1 MTLINKA
8 KRSTFA
14 AIASALTLVA
24 VFFVNVASP
33 VYVYSGDT
41 PEELLK

>member
-1 MTLINKA
+1 MTLIDKV
-8 KRSTFA
+8 KHSTASVF
-14 AIASALTLVA
+14 ASALMLVA

>member
-1 MTLINKA
+1 MSLISKV
-8 KRSTFA
+8 KHSTFS

-24 VFFVNVASP
+24 VYLVSVASP
-33 VYVYSGDT
+33 VYVYSGET

>member
-8 KRSTFA
+8 KHVTFSA
-14 AIASALTLVA
+14 VASALAMVA

-33 VYVYSGDT
+33 IYIYSGDT

>member
-1 MTLINKA
+1 MTLIDKV
-8 KRSTFA
+8 KRNTASVL
-14 AIASALTLVA
+14 ASALTLVA